1 MAKFF
6 SCGTIKKASLILK
19 AQKGIYLPMS
29 HQKIAFSILI
39 TYVLMQLSGAVG
51 PIPLVFLF
59 ERLGYADPEMQAIG
73 WWIFSS
79 MLAAVVIFFYFI
91 RKDKTF
97 LKPLGPKP
105 SNTAGVTGWGI
116 VGFFMVL
123 FGQALAAGIEQLIGI
138 EPGSENTA
146 LFIKIAKSVP
156 VVVFAI
162 AIFAPILEE
171 ILFRRILFGMLLPKT
186 NFFIA
191 ALISSVMFGIIHFE
205 LSHILLYSVS
215 GFIFAFIYYKTK
227 RIAASILAHMLLNGF
242 VVLVQFFAEDLQ
254 KFAERYGQVFITFF
268 N

>member
-1 MAKFF
+1 
-6 SCGTIKKASLILK
+6 
-19 AQKGIYLPMS
+19 MS
-29 HQKIAFSILI
+29 HQKIAFSLLI
-39 TYVLMQLSGAVG
+39 TYVIMQLAGAVG
-51 PIPLVFLF
+51 PIPLLFLF
-59 ERLGYADPEMQAIG
+59 ESMGVEDPRMQAIG

-79 MLAAVVIFFYFI
+79 MLAAVIIFFYFI

-105 SNTAGVTGWGI
+105 ASNFGVLGWGI
-116 VGFFMVL
+116 AGFFMVL
-123 FGQALAAGIEQLIGI
+123 FGQAGAAWIEQLIGI

-146 LFIKIAKSVP
+146 LFIEIARSVP
-156 VVVFAI
+156 VVIFAI

-227 RIAASILAHMLLNGF
+227 RIAASIIAHMLLNGF
-242 VVLVQFFAEDLQ
+242 VVLVQFFREDLER
-254 KFAERYGQVFITFF
+254 FAERQGQLFIQFF
-268 N
+268 IQFLT